1 MKNEKIKKNSMET
14 KKMRNYKKFQNKK
27 PKTSP
32 LLKLFSKKNIFIKLL
47 VLTLILFSTMT
58 IFSFFKKSKMKETLP
73 TNANFLNY
81 EIKNKNRAQIEELL
95 NNEIN
100 PKIANLS
107 AILNFDDKQ
116 LKIDAKDYDFKIDLE
131 NFFKAAKQTNYE
143 KKEKLKPKL
152 TYNEKKLNKTL
163 ENFSNTYKILPA
175 PYSYRRNNENLFVS
189 AGHDGKIFDVNR
201 NKNKIIE
208 AFSNLEEGEIDA
220 DFKLINGENKK
231 INFTKIKNEI
241 DCEPQNACYKTD
253 PSTGKTKIEKE
264 KEGLLLN
271 SSEKDK
277 IDDPNQGTYKL
288 KVQIIK
294 PKITVDIFRE
304 RAKNDPSLKDTL
316 VSFSTLM
323 SAGKDKNA
331 IHNIKTASK
340 AIDGIVLLPGDE
352 FSFLKAIR
360 TRSKQSE
367 YKDAIA
373 FNSSAPGGECREK
386 GGGMCQVSSTI
397 FNAAIHA
404 NLEITAR
411 SNHTFRVTYVP
422 IGTDATV
429 SDGSK
434 DLRFRNNRKNPIK
447 IHASASNSKVT
458 VSIIGKKLPEEVYDV
473 TFDSKIT
480 AETDTYVNAIA
491 TQTVKQNGA
500 IIKQVTYRSHYLV
513 REKDIKRAISAQ
525 QAQAKKA
532 AEEEA
537 KKIAEEEA
545 KKAEEAKKTAEEEA
559 KKANETKNNSLENV
573 DKQQN
578 TKPDKTNLKLPEPES
593 PKETTSSTSKTSNQP
608 ATSQTPPKT
617 SDDNSQKL
625 KSNTKTENDSSEQ
638 NNNKQANDSLSSNH
652 LQNNDQASETVK
664 NSNYDKTNSEKL
676 INNPIAIVQQNQL
689 NTPLRTY

>member
-1 MKNEKIKKNSMET
+1 MKNEKIKKNSIET

-47 VLTLILFSTMT
+47 VLVLILFSTMT
-58 IFSFFKKSKMKETLP
+58 VFSFFKKSKMKETLP

-81 EIKNKNRAQIEELL
+81 EIKSKNRAQIEELL

-152 TYNEKKLNKTL
+152 TYDEKKLNKTL

-175 PYSYRRNNENLFVS
+175 PYSYRRSNENLFVS

-201 NKNKIIE
+201 NKNKIVE
-208 AFSNLEEGEIDA
+208 AFSNLEECEIDA

-304 RAKNDPSLKDTL
+304 RAKKDPSLKDTL
-316 VSFSTLM
+316 ASFTTTM
-323 SAGKDKNA
+323 GAGKDPNA
-331 IHNIKTASK
+331 VHNIKVASR

-352 FSFLKAIR
+352 FSFVKAS
-360 TRSKQSE
+360 RSGD

-373 FNSSAPGGECREK
+373 FNSSAPDGQCLEK
-386 GGGMCQVSSTI
+386 GGGMCQVSSTA
-397 FNAAIHA
+397 FNAAIRA
-404 NLEITAR
+404 NLDITAR

-422 IGTDATV
+422 IGHDATV

-447 IHASASNSKVT
+447 IRASASNSKVT

-491 TQTVKQNGA
+491 TQTVRQNGA
-500 IIKQVTYRSHYLV
+500 IIKQVNYKSHYLV

-578 TKPDKTNLKLPEPES
+578 TKPDKTNLKRPEPDS

-608 ATSQTPPKT
+608 TTSQTPPKT

-625 KSNTKTENDSSEQ
+625 KSTTKTENDSSEQ

-652 LQNNDQASETVK
+652 LQNNDQASETIK

-676 INNPIAIVQQNQL
+676 INNPITIVQQN
-689 NTPLRTY
+689 